1 MGLEDT
7 PELFVRTVFGC
18 LQRSHDLCG
27 MMRVIVDD
35 GHAADL
41 SFFLKTAVSAGELG
55 ETLFHGFDVNAQK
68 VAEGQGSGGV
78 PYVVDARNL
87 EGKLSHRLAFFHK
100 GEGGVCVVV
109 EGDIGSTVFAV
120 GAASVGDDPAGQALG
135 DFLVVRNIAV
145 DDEDAVLGKLLGE
158 ETEGV
163 TDVID
168 ILEEVQMIRVDVQD
182 DADCREKA

>member
-1 MGLEDT
+1 MT
-7 PELFVRTVFGC
+7 IR
-18 LQRSHDLCG
+18 Q
-27 MMRVIVDD
+27 
-35 GHAADL
+35 
-41 SFFLKTAVSAGELG
+41 
-55 ETLFHGFDVNAQK
+55 
-68 VAEGQGSGGV
+68 
-78 PYVVDARNL
+78 
-87 EGKLSHRLAFFHK
+87 
-100 GEGGVCVVV
+100 
-109 EGDIGSTVFAV
+109 
-120 GAASVGDDPAGQALG
+120 GQALG